1 MKRIGFVIGFS
12 AFFSISS
19 EPCPASIQ
27 CHLPYL
33 AILVGLLSLLNG
45 LARHLRADLLA
56 SSKSETFLLAPS
68 LLSLF
73 SDRFILKG
81 TFPSLLMRNA
91 IDTFGRKCT

>member
-1 MKRIGFVIGFS
+1 M
-12 AFFSISS
+12 
-19 EPCPASIQ
+19 
-27 CHLPYL
+27 

-45 LARHLRADLLA
+45 LARHLQADLLA

-73 SDRFILKG
+73 SDRLILKGRNVHKG